1 MNTKTKVTLFCHKDT
16 DLPFV
21 EQRIRYWFG
30 GAEFPDKLLES
41 QVFVF
46 TEFVSDWVYSA
57 AREIFERDKG
67 EASVFEFDF
76 LADLFVRRSKDWM
89 EKHYDPC

>member
-1 MNTKTKVTLFCHKDT
+1 MNTKTKVTLFCLYNV

-21 EQRIRYWFG
+21 QRRIQHWFG

-46 TEFVSDWVYSA
+46 TGVVSRCVYSA
-57 AREIFERDKG
+57 ACDIFDRDGG
-67 EASVFEFDF
+67 EAAVFEFDF
-76 LADLFVRRSKDWM
+76 LADLFVRRSQEWM
-89 EKHYDPC
+89 EKHYEN